1 MNSQISAEF
10 VDVIKMKI
18 QQLKNQK
25 SNNEIN
31 YQSQN
36 LNFEINKDT
45 LKEFQKTI
53 NTFTII

>member
-10 VDVIKMKI
+10 VDDIKMKI

-45 LKEFQKTI
+45 LKKFKKSI
-53 NTFTII
+53 NNFTII

>member
-1 MNSQISAEF
+1 MNSQISAKF
-10 VDVIKMKI
+10 VDDIKMKI

-45 LKEFQKTI
+45 LKKFKKSI
-53 NTFTII
+53 NNFTII